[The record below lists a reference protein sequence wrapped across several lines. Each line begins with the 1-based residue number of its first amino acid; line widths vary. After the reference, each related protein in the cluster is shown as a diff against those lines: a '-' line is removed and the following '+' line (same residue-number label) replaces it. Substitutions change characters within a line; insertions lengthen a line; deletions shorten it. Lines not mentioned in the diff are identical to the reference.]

1 MIYAPSTIKLFVLFL
16 LLSVN
21 LTAQD
26 WCASRAMNPS
36 PSVEQAVFPVTTITI
51 PVVVHN
57 VYYNDAQRL
66 TEAQINS
73 QIAVLNEDFRAANVD
88 LDGGDG
94 VIFWYQ
100 NKFADMEINFVLA
113 DQDPLGNPH
122 PGIIFQPTSMEGIG
136 SMFTDGRR
144 NLCYDDLG
152 GSSAWCTDCYL
163 NIWVADL
170 DFNGVAGI
178 GIFPTEIASGEVPRA
193 EDGVYIQ
200 YDRFGRGG
208 TATAPY
214 DLGRTCTHEVGHYLN
229 LLHLWGNVTPPAIC
243 SVAICCFDPIYDD
256 LVADTEKQTR
266 TYAGQCPGGNQDS
279 CPGLG
284 GPDNYQNF
292 MGFVED
298 ACALMFTQGQKDRV
312 WNALQTYRPGLLN
325 PDCIA
330 QCVVGTEEPK
340 EVDNLFKLVS
350 SRNGE
355 LTLEALA
362 PDLDW
367 TLYNVLGQEVASW
380 RSALTGG
387 FTRPVARVVAG
398 IHFLVAKKGEL
409 RQVRRVM
416 LY

>member
-1 MIYAPSTIKLFVLFL
+1 MINAQFTTKLFFL
-16 LLSVN
+16 LLLLSFH

-26 WCASRAMNPS
+26 WCASRVTTPS
-36 PSVEQAVFPVTTITI
+36 PSVEVAAAPLTTITI

-73 QIAVLNEDFRAANVD
+73 QIAVLNEDFRAANAD
-88 LDGGDG
+88 LDNGNG
-94 VIFWYQ
+94 VINWYQ

-122 PGIIFQPTSMEGIG
+122 SGIIFTPTSVEGIG
-136 SMFTDGRR
+136 NDFTDGRR
-144 NLCYDDLG
+144 NLCYDELG

-214 DLGRTCTHEVGHYLN
+214 DLGRTCTHEIGHYLN
-229 LLHLWGNVTPPAIC
+229 LLHPWGNVTPPPNC
-243 SVAICCFDPIYDD
+243 NPGVCCPDPVYDD
-256 LVADTEKQTR
+256 LVADTEKQTQ
-266 TYAGQCPGGNQDS
+266 TYAGTCPSGFQDS
-279 CPGLG
+279 CPGNG

-292 MGFVED
+292 MGFVDD
-298 ACALMFTQGQKDRV
+298 ACAVMFTQGQKDRA
-312 WNALQTYRPGLLN
+312 WEALQTYRPGLLN
-325 PDCIA
+325 AECIA
-330 QCVVGTEEPK
+330 QCVVGTKEPQQ
-340 EVDNLFKLVS
+340 VDNLFKLMS
-350 SRNGE
+350 SINGE

-367 TLYNVLGQEVASW
+367 VLYNVLGQEVASW
-380 RSALTGG
+380 RSELAGG
-387 FTRPVARVVAG
+387 FTQQVLGIVAG
-398 IHFLVAKKGEL
+398 MHFLVVQKGAL
-409 RQVRRVM
+409 RQVRKV
-416 LY
+416 LL

>member
-1 MIYAPSTIKLFVLFL
+1 MINAQLTTKL
-16 LLSVN
+16 LLLLLLFSFTIN
-21 LTAQD
+21 AQGWCFSLTT
-26 WCASRAMNPS
+26 NPS
-36 PSVEQAVFPVTTITI
+36 PEVEVTAVPVTAITI

-66 TEAQINS
+66 TETQIQS
-73 QIAVLNEDFRAANVD
+73 QIAVLNEDFRSANAD
-88 LDGGDG
+88 LDQ
-94 VIFWYQ
+94 VINWYQ
-100 NKFADMEINFVLA
+100 NKVADMEINFVLA

-122 PGIIFQPTSMEGIG
+122 SGIIFSPTSIDGIG
-136 SMFTDGRR
+136 NDFTNGRR

-170 DFNGVAGI
+170 DFSGVAGV

-214 DLGRTCTHEVGHYLN
+214 DLGRTCTHEIGHYLN
-229 LLHLWGNVTPPAIC
+229 LLHPWGNVSPPPNC
-243 SVAICCFDPIYDD
+243 NPSICCPDPVYDD
-256 LVADTEKQTR
+256 LVDDTEKQTW
-266 TYAGQCPGGNQDS
+266 TYAGLCPSGFQDS
-279 CPGLG
+279 CPGNG

-298 ACALMFTQGQKDRV
+298 ACAIMFTQGQKDRV
-312 WNALQTYRPGLLN
+312 WDALQTYRPGLLN
-325 PDCIA
+325 PDCIE
-330 QCVVGTEEPK
+330 QCVVGTKTPQQ
-340 EVDNLFKLVS
+340 VDNLFKLIYS
-350 SRNGE
+350 LHGE

-367 TLYNVLGQEVASW
+367 TLYNALGQEVSSW
-380 RSALTGG
+380 RSELAGG
-387 FTRPVARVVAG
+387 FTQQISGVVSG
-398 IHFLVAKKGEL
+398 VHFLVVQKGIL
-409 RQVRRVM
+409 LQVRKVV
-416 LY
+416 L

>member
-1 MIYAPSTIKLFVLFL
+1 MINAQFTTKLFFFL
-16 LLSVN
+16 LLLSFN
-21 LTAQD
+21 LNAQD
-26 WCASRAMNPS
+26 WCASRAINPS
-36 PSVEQAVFPVTTITI
+36 PSVEQAAAPLTAITI

-57 VYYNDAQRL
+57 VYFNDAQRL

-73 QIAVLNEDFRAANVD
+73 QIAVLNEDFRAANAD

-122 PGIIFQPTSMEGIG
+122 SGIIFKPTMTAGIG
-136 SMFTDGRR
+136 SNFTDGRR

-170 DFNGVAGI
+170 DFDGLAGI
-178 GIFPTEIASGEVPRA
+178 GIFPTAIASGEVPRA

-208 TATAPY
+208 TAAAPY
-214 DLGRTCTHEVGHYLN
+214 DLGRTCTHEIGHYLN
-229 LLHLWGNVTPPAIC
+229 LLHLWGNVTPPPNC
-243 SVAICCFDPIYDD
+243 SPGICCPDPVYDD
-256 LVADTEKQTR
+256 LVDDTEKQTR
-266 TYAGQCPGGNQDS
+266 TYAGLCPGGLQDS
-279 CPGLG
+279 CDGLG

-312 WNALQTYRPGLLN
+312 WDALQTYRPGLLN

-330 QCVVGTEEPK
+330 QCVVGTNEPQQ
-340 EVDNLFKLVS
+340 VDHLFRIVNLRS
-350 SRNGE
+350 GE
-355 LTLEALA
+355 LVLEALESE
-362 PDLDW
+362 LHW
-367 TLYNVLGQEVASW
+367 TLYNVLGQEVTSW
-380 RSALTGG
+380 DSELKGIT
-387 FTRPVARVVAG
+387 TRQVPVAVAG
-398 IHFLVAKKGEL
+398 VHFLVAETGML
-409 RQVRRVM
+409 RQVRRIV
-416 LY
+416 LR